1 MTKFLLKTF
10 FVLTI
15 LLFGIVFGIHQ
26 ANEGTLSLFG
36 KKETEQVVSVASSSS
51 IEKEVIKETKEPVLQ
66 PEPVPQSKKEEA
78 KVEGQTKKE
87 LQEKQQIAADVGAFN
102 FYSELGSNI
111 GELLEIIVYH
121 TVSAITGI
129 IHGWLNN

>member
-15 LLFGIVFGIHQ
+15 LLFGVVFGIHQ

-36 KKETEQVVSVASSSS
+36 KKEAEQTVTAPSSPS
-51 IEKEVIKETKEPVLQ
+51 IEKQEVRDEKKTVPP
-66 PEPVPQSKKEEA
+66 PENEQSTQERVKTT
-78 KVEGQTKKE
+78 QE
-87 LQEKQQIAADVGAFN
+87 LQEKQQLAADVGAFN

-111 GELLEIIVYH
+111 GELLELIVYH

>member
-15 LLFGIVFGIHQ
+15 LLFGVVFGIHQ

-36 KKETEQVVSVASSSS
+36 KKEAEQTVTAPSSPPVEKQKVKDEKQTVPPV
-51 IEKEVIKETKEPVLQ
+51 EKEQ
-66 PEPVPQSKKEEA
+66 PKEEERV
-78 KVEGQTKKE
+78 KTTQQ
-87 LQEKQQIAADVGAFN
+87 LQEKQQLAADVGAFN

-111 GELLEIIVYH
+111 GELLEILVYH